1 MLKNFQ
7 KLKNNHN
14 KLTNISDA
22 WRNAYGKGYEEG
34 LHFLLDINDLLER
47 DVERICFEISEKRPI
62 QYIIGNWDFY
72 NGNYEV
78 NSDVL
83 IPRPE
88 TETLIEHIENSKLQP
103 KSILDLGTGTG
114 CIAIELSKIFPKAT
128 VDAVDVSIKAI
139 SIAKTNAKKNNA
151 NVRFLNSNWYQ
162 KVSLKYDLI
171 VSNPPYVDRRTN
183 TNESLKFEPEEAIFS
198 DENGLKDLRIIISQS
213 KDYLNFGGIIFLE
226 HSPEQK
232 KIIKNLLKKNGFR
245 DVTSVKDLK
254 RTERFT
260 FGKLEQNSPK
270 VLLTASLR

>member
-1 MLKNFQ
+1 M
-7 KLKNNHN
+7 
-14 KLTNISDA
+14 
-22 WRNAYGKGYEEG
+22 WRNTYAKDYEEG
-34 LHFLLDINDLLER
+34 LYFLLNTKELLER

-62 QYIIGNWDFY
+62 QHIIGNWDFY

-88 TETLIEHIENSKLQP
+88 TETLIEHIENSKLKP

-128 VDAVDVSIKAI
+128 VDAVDLSIKAI

-162 KVSLKYDLI
+162 KVSSKYDLI
-171 VSNPPYVDRRTN
+171 VSNPPYVDKSAN

-213 KDYLNFGGIIFLE
+213 KDYLNYGGIIFLE

-245 DVTSVKDLK
+245 DVTSIKDLK
-254 RTERFT
+254 RMERFT
-260 FGKLEQNSPK
+260 FGKLE
-270 VLLTASLR
+270 

>member
-1 MLKNFQ
+1 M
-7 KLKNNHN
+7 KNNHN
-14 KLTNISDA
+14 KLTIISDV
-22 WRNAYGKGYEEG
+22 WRNTYAKDYEEG
-34 LHFLLDINDLLER
+34 LYFLLNTKELLER
-47 DVERICFEISEKRPI
+47 DVKRICFEISEKRPI

-72 NGNYEV
+72 KGNYEV
-78 NSDVL
+78 NADVL

-88 TETLIEHIENSKLQP
+88 TETLIEYIENSKLQP

-128 VDAVDVSIKAI
+128 VDAVDLSIKAI

-171 VSNPPYVDRRTN
+171 VSNPPYVDKSAN

-213 KDYLNFGGIIFLE
+213 KHYLNYGGIIFLE

-232 KIIKNLLKKNGFR
+232 KIIKNLLKKSGFR
-245 DVTSVKDLK
+245 NVTSIKDLK

-260 FGKLEQNSPK
+260 FGKLE
-270 VLLTASLR
+270 

>member
-1 MLKNFQ
+1 M
-7 KLKNNHN
+7 KNNHN
-14 KLTNISDA
+14 KLTTISDA
-22 WRNAYGKGYEEG
+22 WRNAYGKDYEEG
-34 LHFLLDINDLLER
+34 LHFLLDINDLKER

-88 TETLIEHIENSKLQP
+88 TETLIEYIENSKLQP

-171 VSNPPYVDRRTN
+171 VSNPPYVDRSTN

-213 KDYLNFGGIIFLE
+213 KHYLNYGGIIFLE

-232 KIIKNLLKKNGFR
+232 KIIKNLLKKSGFGN
-245 DVTSVKDLK
+245 VTSIKDLK
-254 RTERFT
+254 RAERFT
-260 FGKLEQNSPK
+260 FGKLE
-270 VLLTASLR
+270 

>member
-1 MLKNFQ
+1 M
-7 KLKNNHN
+7 KNNHN
-14 KLTNISDA
+14 KLTTISDA
-22 WRNAYGKGYEEG
+22 WRNAYGKDYEEG

-114 CIAIELSKIFPKAT
+114 CIAIELSKIFPKAM
-128 VDAVDVSIKAI
+128 VDEVDLSIKAI
-139 SIAKTNAKKNNA
+139 TIAKTNAKKNNA

-171 VSNPPYVDRRTN
+171 VSNPPYVDRSTN

-245 DVTSVKDLK
+245 DVTSIKDLK

-260 FGKLEQNSPK
+260 FGKLE
-270 VLLTASLR
+270 

>member
-1 MLKNFQ
+1 M
-7 KLKNNHN
+7 KNNHN
-14 KLTNISDA
+14 KLTTISDA

-34 LHFLLDINDLLER
+34 LHFLLNTNDLLER

-114 CIAIELSKIFPKAT
+114 CIAIELSKIFPRAK
-128 VDAVDVSIKAI
+128 VDAVDLSKKAI
-139 SIAKTNAKKNNA
+139 STAKTNAKKNNA

-171 VSNPPYVDRRTN
+171 VSNPPYVDRAPTQMR
-183 TNESLKFEPEEAIFS
+183 
-198 DENGLKDLRIIISQS
+198 
-213 KDYLNFGGIIFLE
+213 
-226 HSPEQK
+226 
-232 KIIKNLLKKNGFR
+232 
-245 DVTSVKDLK
+245 V
-254 RTERFT
+254 
-260 FGKLEQNSPK
+260 
-270 VLLTASLR
+270 

>member
-1 MLKNFQ
+1 M
-7 KLKNNHN
+7 
-14 KLTNISDA
+14 A
-22 WRNAYGKGYEEG
+22 RNAYGKDYEEG
-34 LHFLLDINDLLER
+34 LHFLLNTSDLLER

-62 QYIIGNWDFY
+62 QHIIGNWDFY

-128 VDAVDVSIKAI
+128 VDAVDLSIKAI

-171 VSNPPYVDRRTN
+171 VSNPPYVDKSAN

-213 KDYLNFGGIIFLE
+213 KDYLNYGGIIFLE

-245 DVTSVKDLK
+245 DVTSIKDLK
-254 RTERFT
+254 RMERFT
-260 FGKLEQNSPK
+260 FGKLE
-270 VLLTASLR
+270 

>member
-1 MLKNFQ
+1 M
-7 KLKNNHN
+7 KNNHN

-22 WRNAYGKGYEEG
+22 WRNAYGKDYEEG
-34 LHFLLDINDLLER
+34 LHFLLNTNDLLER

-72 NGNYEV
+72 KGNYEV

-128 VDAVDVSIKAI
+128 VDAVDLSIKAI

-171 VSNPPYVDRRTN
+171 VSNPPYVDKSAN

-213 KDYLNFGGIIFLE
+213 KDYLNYRGIIFLE

-232 KIIKNLLKKNGFR
+232 KIIKNLLKKNGFK
-245 DVTSVKDLK
+245 DVTSIKDLK
-254 RTERFT
+254 RAERFT
-260 FGKLEQNSPK
+260 FGKLE
-270 VLLTASLR
+270 

>member
-1 MLKNFQ
+1 MC
-7 KLKNNHN
+7 
-14 KLTNISDA
+14 I
-22 WRNAYGKGYEEG
+22 
-34 LHFLLDINDLLER
+34 R
-47 DVERICFEISEKRPI
+47 DR
-62 QYIIGNWDFY
+62 
-72 NGNYEV
+72 
-78 NSDVL
+78 
-83 IPRPE
+83 
-88 TETLIEHIENSKLQP
+88 
-103 KSILDLGTGTG
+103 
-114 CIAIELSKIFPKAT
+114 SKIFPKAT
-128 VDAVDVSIKAI
+128 VDAVDLSTKAI

-171 VSNPPYVDRRTN
+171 VSNPPYVDKSAN

-213 KDYLNFGGIIFLE
+213 THYLNYGGIIFLE

-260 FGKLEQNSPK
+260 FGKLE
-270 VLLTASLR
+270 

>member
-1 MLKNFQ
+1 M
-7 KLKNNHN
+7 KNNHN
-14 KLTNISDA
+14 KLTIISDV
-22 WRNAYGKGYEEG
+22 WRSTYAKDYEEG
-34 LHFLLDINDLLER
+34 LHFLLNTNELLER
-47 DVERICFEISEKRPI
+47 DVERICLEISEKRPI

-72 NGNYEV
+72 KGNYEV

-88 TETLIEHIENSKLQP
+88 TETLIEYIENSKLQP

-128 VDAVDVSIKAI
+128 VDAVDLSIKAI

-171 VSNPPYVDRRTN
+171 VSNPPYVDKSAN

-213 KDYLNFGGIIFLE
+213 KHYLNYGGIIFLE

-232 KIIKNLLKKNGFR
+232 KIIKNLLKKSGFR
-245 DVTSVKDLK
+245 NVTSIKDLK

-260 FGKLEQNSPK
+260 FGKLE
-270 VLLTASLR
+270 

>member
-1 MLKNFQ
+1 M
-7 KLKNNHN
+7 KNNHN
-14 KLTNISDA
+14 KLTIISDV
-22 WRNAYGKGYEEG
+22 WRNTYAKDYEEG
-34 LHFLLDINDLLER
+34 LYFLLNTKELLER
-47 DVERICFEISEKRPI
+47 DVKRICFEISEKRPI

-72 NGNYEV
+72 KGNYEV
-78 NSDVL
+78 NADVL

-88 TETLIEHIENSKLQP
+88 TETLIEYIENSKLQP

-128 VDAVDVSIKAI
+128 VDAVDLSTKAI

-171 VSNPPYVDRRTN
+171 VSNPPYVDKSAN

-213 KDYLNFGGIIFLE
+213 KHYLNYGGIIFLE

-232 KIIKNLLKKNGFR
+232 KIIKNLLKKSGFR
-245 DVTSVKDLK
+245 NVTSIKDLK

-260 FGKLEQNSPK
+260 FGKLE
-270 VLLTASLR
+270 

>member
-1 MLKNFQ
+1 M
-7 KLKNNHN
+7 KNNHN
-14 KLTNISDA
+14 KLTTISDA

-34 LHFLLDINDLLER
+34 LHFLLNTNEVLKRDL
-47 DVERICFEISEKRPI
+47 ERICFEISEKRPI

-72 NGNYEV
+72 KGNYEV

-88 TETLIEHIENSKLQP
+88 TETLIEYIENSKLQP

-114 CIAIELSKIFPKAT
+114 CIAIELSKIFPRAT
-128 VDAVDVSIKAI
+128 VDAVDLSIKAI

-171 VSNPPYVDRRTN
+171 VSNPPYVDKSAN

-213 KDYLNFGGIIFLE
+213 KDYLNYGGIIFLE

-232 KIIKNLLKKNGFR
+232 KIIKNLLKKSGFR
-245 DVTSVKDLK
+245 NVTSIEDLK

-260 FGKLEQNSPK
+260 FGKLE
-270 VLLTASLR
+270 

>member
-1 MLKNFQ
+1 M
-7 KLKNNHN
+7 KNNHN
-14 KLTNISDA
+14 KLTIISDV
-22 WRNAYGKGYEEG
+22 WRNTYAKDYEEG
-34 LHFLLDINDLLER
+34 LYFLLNTKELLER

-72 NGNYEV
+72 KGNYEV
-78 NSDVL
+78 NADVL

-88 TETLIEHIENSKLQP
+88 TETLIEYIENSKLQP

-128 VDAVDVSIKAI
+128 VDAVDLSTKAI

-171 VSNPPYVDRRTN
+171 VSNPPYVDKSAN

-198 DENGLKDLRIIISQS
+198 DENGLKDLRIIISES
-213 KDYLNFGGIIFLE
+213 KDYLNYGGIIFLE

-232 KIIKNLLKKNGFR
+232 KIIKNLLKKSGFR
-245 DVTSVKDLK
+245 NVTSIKDLK

-260 FGKLEQNSPK
+260 FGKLE
-270 VLLTASLR
+270 

>member
-1 MLKNFQ
+1 M
-7 KLKNNHN
+7 KNNHN
-14 KLTNISDA
+14 KLTIISDV
-22 WRNAYGKGYEEG
+22 WRNTYAKDYEEG
-34 LHFLLDINDLLER
+34 LYFLLNTKELLER

-72 NGNYEV
+72 KGNYEV

-88 TETLIEHIENSKLQP
+88 TETLIEYIENSKLQP

-128 VDAVDVSIKAI
+128 VDAVDLSTKAI

-171 VSNPPYVDRRTN
+171 VSNPPYVDKSAN

-213 KDYLNFGGIIFLE
+213 KDYLNYGGIIFLE

-245 DVTSVKDLK
+245 DITSIKDLK
-254 RTERFT
+254 RKERFT
-260 FGKLEQNSPK
+260 FGKLE
-270 VLLTASLR
+270 

>member
-1 MLKNFQ
+1 M
-7 KLKNNHN
+7 KNNHN
-14 KLTNISDA
+14 KLTTISDA
-22 WRNAYGKGYEEG
+22 WRNAYGSNYEEG
-34 LHFLLDINDLLER
+34 LHFLLKTSDLLER

-114 CIAIELSKIFPKAT
+114 CIAIELSKIFPRAK
-128 VDAVDVSIKAI
+128 VDAVDLSKKAI
-139 SIAKTNAKKNNA
+139 STAKTNAKKNNA

-171 VSNPPYVDRRTN
+171 VSNPPYVDRSTN

-260 FGKLEQNSPK
+260 FGKLE
-270 VLLTASLR
+270 

>member
-1 MLKNFQ
+1 
-7 KLKNNHN
+7 LKNNHN
-14 KLTNISDA
+14 KLTTISDA

-34 LHFLLDINDLLER
+34 LHFLLNANVLLER

-128 VDAVDVSIKAI
+128 VDAVDLSIKAI

-171 VSNPPYVDRRTN
+171 VSNPPYVDRSTN

-213 KDYLNFGGIIFLE
+213 KDYLNYGGIIFLE

-245 DVTSVKDLK
+245 DVSSIKDLK

-260 FGKLEQNSPK
+260 FGKLE
-270 VLLTASLR
+270 

>member
-1 MLKNFQ
+1 M
-7 KLKNNHN
+7 KNNHN
-14 KLTNISDA
+14 KLTTISDA

-34 LHFLLDINDLLER
+34 LHFLLNTNEVLKRDL
-47 DVERICFEISEKRPI
+47 ERICFEISEKRPI

-72 NGNYEV
+72 KGNYEV

-88 TETLIEHIENSKLQP
+88 TETLIEYIENSKLQP

-114 CIAIELSKIFPKAT
+114 CIAIELSKIFPRAT
-128 VDAVDVSIKAI
+128 VDAVDLSIKAI

-171 VSNPPYVDRRTN
+171 VSNPPYVDKSAN

-213 KDYLNFGGIIFLE
+213 KHYLNYGGIIFLE

-232 KIIKNLLKKNGFR
+232 KIIKNLLKKSGFR
-245 DVTSVKDLK
+245 NVTSIEDLK

-260 FGKLEQNSPK
+260 FGKLE
-270 VLLTASLR
+270 

>member
-1 MLKNFQ
+1 M
-7 KLKNNHN
+7 KNNHN
-14 KLTNISDA
+14 KLTTISDA
-22 WRNAYGKGYEEG
+22 WRNAYGKDYEEG
-34 LHFLLDINDLLER
+34 LHFLLKTNDLLER

-62 QYIIGNWDFY
+62 QYIIRNWDFY

-78 NSDVL
+78 NSGVL
-83 IPRPE
+83 IARSE

-114 CIAIELSKIFPKAT
+114 CIAIELSKIFPKAM
-128 VDAVDVSIKAI
+128 VDAVDLSIKAI

-171 VSNPPYVDRRTN
+171 VSNPPYVDKSAN

-213 KDYLNFGGIIFLE
+213 KNYLNYGGTIFLE

-245 DVTSVKDLK
+245 DITSVKDLK
-254 RTERFT
+254 RKERFT
-260 FGKLEQNSPK
+260 FGKLE
-270 VLLTASLR
+270 